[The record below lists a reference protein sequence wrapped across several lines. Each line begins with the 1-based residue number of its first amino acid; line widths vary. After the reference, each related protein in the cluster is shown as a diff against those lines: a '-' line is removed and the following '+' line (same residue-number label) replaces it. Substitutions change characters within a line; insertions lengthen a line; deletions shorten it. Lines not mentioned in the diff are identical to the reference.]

1 MEQILEQKIQEI
13 LHFVSEDDRQDVRSM
28 IKNIIGLSK
37 AFGNAFKGMPPKKA
51 PDGPISNNFVEN
63 M

>member
-13 LHFVSEDDRQDVRSM
+13 LHFVEEDNRQDVEGMVR
-28 IKNIIGLSK
+28 NIMGLSK
-37 AFGNAFKGMPPKKA
+37 AFGNAFKGFAPKKA
-51 PDGPISNNFVEN
+51 PDGPISNNFGEN